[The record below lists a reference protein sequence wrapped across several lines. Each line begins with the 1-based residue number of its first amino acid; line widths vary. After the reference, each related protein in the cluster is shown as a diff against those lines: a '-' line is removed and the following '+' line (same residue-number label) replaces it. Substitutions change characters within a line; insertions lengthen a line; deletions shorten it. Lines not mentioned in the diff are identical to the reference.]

1 MILGFL
7 IAIFKFGSSNIV
19 EESLIISE
27 ERGVEVRITTY
38 FMVYAIIYYFI
49 KLVRSDNKISTR
61 LFDFILNNGKALYF
75 VLIFKAR
82 IYLLL
87 LFLILII
94 MSISLARNQI
104 ENFKI
109 LIKIFFFVIVS
120 LSALSILNNELIS
133 FFYSSFLNILN
144 FQDLLFN
151 NNVDSSLISRSFQF
165 QVVFDYI
172 STNFS
177 NFLFGTWLYKHSVE
191 WRT

>member
-27 ERGVEVRITTY
+27 ERSRVRITTY

-61 LFDFILNNGKALYF
+61 LFDFILFIMLALYF

-133 FFYSSFLNILN
+133 FYSSFLNILN

-151 NNVDSSLISRSFQF
+151 NDVDSSLISRAFQF

-177 NFLFGTWLYKHSVE
+177 NFLFEQAL
-191 WRT
+191 